1 MQVKIYLVFG
11 IFAIIFILLAICVTS
26 AAELYD
32 PDEKTDDAF
41 YKTDYSPDSDY
52 SVRLEVDPYDTWEDF
67 TFRIENNS
75 ATVTITT
82 VTLTGSDGS
91 TFDRFKTGNFT
102 VSPDVGRNNDG
113 VTSQQVTLTFN
124 SGGLAPGATDNN
136 GTGSDLDWSS
146 PKSMT
151 AVVEYADGAQL
162 SGAVVN
168 VGDSDDNNSDL
179 WVFESDAPGPPAATL
194 TMISPNGGE
203 SWDASSTRTVQ
214 WSSDNFSGNVKLEV
228 SIDNGSNYTTIVAST
243 ADDGSHAWTLPEVST
258 GSALVR
264 VSDASDGDPSDVSDG
279 VFSIISSV
287 PGIAVAPSSL
297 TFSAQEGGANPANQS
312 VTITN

>member
-1 MQVKIYLVFG
+1 MQVKIYLVFF
-11 IFAIIFILLAICVTS
+11 IFAIIFTSLAICVTS

-32 PDEKTDDAF
+32 FDAESDEILSKN
-41 YKTDYSPDSDY
+41 DYSPDSDY

-75 ATVTITT
+75 ATVNIAK

-91 TFDRFKTGNFT
+91 TFDKFKTGDFT

-162 SGAVVN
+162 SGDVIN
-168 VGDSDDNNSDL
+168 VGDSDDNNGDCGCLSR
-179 WVFESDAPGPPAATL
+179 
-194 TMISPNGGE
+194 M
-203 SWDASSTRTVQ
+203 RR
-214 WSSDNFSGNVKLEV
+214 
-228 SIDNGSNYTTIVAST
+228 
-243 ADDGSHAWTLPEVST
+243 
-258 GSALVR
+258 VR
-264 VSDASDGDPSDVSDG
+264 RQPR
-279 VFSIISSV
+279 
-287 PGIAVAPSSL
+287 
-297 TFSAQEGGANPANQS
+297 
-312 VTITN
+312 